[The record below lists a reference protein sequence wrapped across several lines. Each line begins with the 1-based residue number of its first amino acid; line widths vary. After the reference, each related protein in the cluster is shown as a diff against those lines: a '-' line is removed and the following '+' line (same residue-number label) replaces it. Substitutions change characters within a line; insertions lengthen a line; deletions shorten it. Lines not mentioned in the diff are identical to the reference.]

1 MKNADADA
9 DVVLEQ
15 QRDPTQ
21 EVKPKNDS
29 HKIHEGSHIRDT
41 RARQEAAKISPEDPL
56 ENSLDSQDI
65 SGGKIDCV
73 TGSEEEGE
81 PYPLNDPFLTNKE
94 GFYTN
99 HARDTLVP
107 QTSDPKTQSQES
119 EITTIDYGT
128 ACEILCAKFELLQ
141 RSMRRFYMTDLF
153 RNLKEF
159 YLEELKI
166 DNNVFNWLGD
176 VALNL
181 VESHKGKS
189 LEMLYDLQR
198 YQFYSDFCGW
208 IEEFI
213 VKRKAK
219 LILLGLKKENTKL
232 AELQK
237 ANRIKNLVI
246 IFKGI
251 MNQKKSDFLSIGF
264 DQISQQ
270 ASHNLSNERVGYQWK
285 HFVDRLE
292 KQNLRDICEGL
303 GNLKRFDRMFSV
315 FGKLVKYSY
324 LSQLKT
330 HSNFG
335 KSYFKCNESVIKTST
350 DRERLVSDGEVL
362 EENLRQINS
371 MRDSNHLKTQSKFG
385 TAEILETA
393 KGLDGESK
401 NKIPK
406 GFRENSRRGSSGK
419 DLIYFIDNPTTAS
432 DADKV

>member
-1 MKNADADA
+1 M
-9 DVVLEQ
+9 
-15 QRDPTQ
+15 
-21 EVKPKNDS
+21 ND
-29 HKIHEGSHIRDT
+29 
-41 RARQEAAKISPEDPL
+41 L
-56 ENSLDSQDI
+56 
-65 SGGKIDCV
+65 
-73 TGSEEEGE
+73 
-81 PYPLNDPFLTNKE
+81 FLTNKE
-94 GFYTN
+94 GFYRD
-99 HARDTLVP
+99 HPRDTLFP
-107 QTSDPKTQSQES
+107 RTSDLETQSQES
-119 EITTIDYGT
+119 ADTRIDYGT

-141 RSMRRFYMTDLF
+141 RSMRRFYMTDFF

-189 LEMLYDLQR
+189 LEMLYELQR

-208 IEEFI
+208 IQEFI

-219 LILLGLKKENTKL
+219 LILVGLKNSNTKL
-232 AELQK
+232 VELQK

-251 MNQKKSDFLSIGF
+251 MNQKKSELLIRGF

-270 ASHNLSNERVGYQWK
+270 AFHNLSKERVGYQWK
-285 HFVDRLE
+285 YFVDRLE
-292 KQNLRDICEGL
+292 RSNLRNICEGL

-315 FGKLVKYSY
+315 FGKFVKHSY
-324 LSQLKT
+324 VSQLKT
-330 HSNFG
+330 HSTFG

-362 EENLRQINS
+362 EENLRQINA
-371 MRDSNHLKTQSKFG
+371 MRNSNHNKTQSGFV
-385 TAEILETA
+385 TAEISETA
-393 KGLDGESK
+393 KGPYGSSK
-401 NKIPK
+401 NIIPG
-406 GFRENSRRGSSGK
+406 GFREKSRRDSSGR
-419 DLIYFIDNPTTAS
+419 DLIYFIDNPTIAS